1 MVRGQRTGGRGGY
14 GRREVR
20 VLKRWEEGEMGGG
33 NIFYQSKK
41 RLKEEGKKKRREPG
55 MQAMGDGMSG
65 TAVPSPT
72 YVRLSEGLMSV
83 LV

>member
-14 GRREVR
+14 GTREVR

-33 NIFYQSKK
+33 YFSQSKK
-41 RLKEEGKKKRREPG
+41 RLIEEGKKKRREPG
-55 MQAMGDGMSG
+55 MQAKGDGMSG

-72 YVRLSEGLMSV
+72 YVRLSEGLTSV

>member
-1 MVRGQRTGGRGGY
+1 MGRG
-14 GRREVR
+14 RN
-20 VLKRWEEGEMGGG
+20 GGG
-33 NIFYQSKK
+33 GEYFSQSKK

-72 YVRLSEGLMSV
+72 YVGLSEGLMSV

>member
-1 MVRGQRTGGRGGY
+1 MARGQRTGGRGGY

-20 VLKRWEEGEMGGG
+20 VLKRWEAGEMGGKY
-33 NIFYQSKK
+33 ISQSKK
-41 RLKEEGKKKRREPG
+41 RLREEGKKKRREPG
-55 MQAMGDGMSG
+55 MQATGDGRSG

-72 YVRLSEGLMSV
+72 YVGLSEGLTSV